1 MGKGKLLK
9 YRDQERPHGKIT
21 LKKKK
26 KKLKEGREQ
35 IMRISGRRAFQ
46 QSEQYVQR
54 PWGRRMLVTF
64 VK

>member
-26 KKLKEGREQ
+26 KTEGRERTNHED
-35 IMRISGRRAFQ
+35 IWEKGIPA
-46 QSEQYVQR
+46 E
-54 PWGRRMLVTF
+54 
-64 VK
+64 